1 MILRGLQYGDI
12 ETEAHFRCV
21 MHIAMVSGEYPP
33 RWGGIGS
40 VVFHLAGHLAARGHR
55 VSIITRT
62 HKDRAPPQQGVSVIE
77 VPWLKA
83 PMAFTRSYGKH
94 ALLALKHLHS
104 REPVDAIHIHLPL
117 ASFTRKEFR
126 FMEDH
131 IAPVCSS
138 LHGSWLGEKQGV
150 IRAAKAKESAT
161 WRNPNDLAIR
171 LTGKYYSKYERAG
184 ILESSVCVAN
194 SKSTLSEF
202 EDWYEPSND
211 FRCEV
216 VLWGCDHKVFR
227 PPNQDDEE
235 EQLSHEKLRKNYD
248 CDDEFALS
256 YMPETK
262 TPMILA
268 VGRLVARKGYMTLIR
283 ALPKILESHP
293 GARLVV
299 VGRGHM
305 KKRLLK
311 NARKL
316 GVEHALF
323 IRSSMSFDDLAQH
336 FRSADLVVYP
346 SYYEGQGLIPLES
359 LASGTPVVTVNQPP
373 LTEMIDTTVGDLF
386 NSGDPSDLAK
396 AVCRCL
402 ADPKGRVEQAQRG
415 RERVLS
421 MYTYEH
427 NAEAYEAIYASAIK
441 SESS

>member
-1 MILRGLQYGDI
+1 MTFKRKTPVGN
-12 ETEAHFRCV
+12 T
-21 MHIAMVSGEYPP
+21 MHIAMIAGEYPP

-40 VVFHLAGHLAARGHR
+40 VVFHLAGHLAACGHQVSVITR
-55 VSIITRT
+55 SHKGRSPVQSGVSI
-62 HKDRAPPQQGVSVIE
+62 IE

-83 PMAFTRSYGKH
+83 PMAFTRSYGKS
-94 ALLALKHLHS
+94 ALRALKHLHS
-104 REPVDAIHIHLPL
+104 LEPVDIIHVHLPL

-126 FMEDH
+126 FMEDK

-150 IRAAKAKESAT
+150 IRAAKANESAT

-171 LTGKYYSKYERAG
+171 LTAKYYSKYERAG
-184 ILESSVCVAN
+184 ILESSICVSN
-194 SKSTLSEF
+194 SESTLSEF
-202 EDWYEPSND
+202 KNWYEPSKD

-227 PPNQDDEE
+227 PPNQDDED
-235 EQLSHEKLRKNYD
+235 EQLSHENIRNNYD
-248 CDDEFALS
+248 CDDELALS
-256 YMPETK
+256 YMAETE

-283 ALPKILESHP
+283 ALPKILESYP

-305 KKRLLK
+305 KKSLLK

-373 LTEMIDTTVGDLF
+373 LTEMIDDSVGDLF
-386 NSGDPSDLAK
+386 NSGDSKDLAK
-396 AVCRCL
+396 SVCRIL
-402 ADPKGRVEQAQRG
+402 DQPKQRMDKAKAG

-421 MYTYEH
+421 KYTYEH
-427 NAEAYEAIYASAIK
+427 NAEDFERIYKSIIK
-441 SESS
+441 K

>member
-248 CDDEFALS
+248 CDDELALS

-268 VGRLVARKGYMTLIR
+268 VGRLVARMMTQTTGPGNYFRLKAIVIRKASDDDIYKRASLLQRDSVHGPFNGTVRVDENSNSLIINGNPVKVIYANDPSEVAYADYSINNPIVVDNTGVWR
-283 ALPKILESHP
+283 DEEGLSLHLKSGAKIIKTPEEIFKKAELIVKSPLIVALPVTSTPLAVTLS
-293 GARLVV
+293 ASV
-299 VGRGHM
+299 
-305 KKRLLK
+305 
-311 NARKL
+311 
-316 GVEHALF
+316 LF
-323 IRSSMSFDDLAQH
+323 
-336 FRSADLVVYP
+336 
-346 SYYEGQGLIPLES
+346 
-359 LASGTPVVTVNQPP
+359 T
-373 LTEMIDTTVGDLF
+373 
-386 NSGDPSDLAK
+386 
-396 AVCRCL
+396 
-402 ADPKGRVEQAQRG
+402 
-415 RERVLS
+415 
-421 MYTYEH
+421 
-427 NAEAYEAIYASAIK
+427 
-441 SESS
+441 

>member
-1 MILRGLQYGDI
+1 
-12 ETEAHFRCV
+12 
-21 MHIAMVSGEYPP
+21 
-33 RWGGIGS
+33 
-40 VVFHLAGHLAARGHR
+40 

-248 CDDEFALS
+248 CDDELALS

-441 SESS
+441 SEST

>member
-1 MILRGLQYGDI
+1 M
-12 ETEAHFRCV
+12 ETFKRKTPVANT
-21 MHIAMVSGEYPP
+21 MHIAMIAGEYPP

-40 VVFHLAGHLAARGHR
+40 VVFHLAGHLAAYGHQ
-55 VSIITRT
+55 VSVITRS
-62 HKDRAPPQQGVSVIE
+62 HKGKIPVQSGVSVIE

-83 PMAFTRSYGKH
+83 PMAFTRSYAKN
-94 ALLALKHLHS
+94 ALKALKHLHS
-104 REPVDAIHIHLPL
+104 LEAVDIIHIHLPL
-117 ASFTRKEFR
+117 ASFSRKEFR
-126 FMEDH
+126 FMEDN

-171 LTGKYYSKYERAG
+171 LTSKYYSKFERAG
-184 ILESSVCVAN
+184 ILESSICVSN

-202 EDWYEPSND
+202 ENWYDPAED
-211 FRCEV
+211 FSCEV

-235 EQLSHEKLRKNYD
+235 EQLSHEKIRSNYD
-248 CDDEFALS
+248 CGDELALN
-256 YMPETK
+256 YRAETK

-283 ALPKILESHP
+283 ALPDILQKHP

-323 IRSSMSFDDLAQH
+323 IRSSMSFEDLAQH

-373 LTEMIDTTVGDLF
+373 LTEMIDASVGDLF
-386 NSGDPSDLAK
+386 QSGDSIDLAES
-396 AVCRCL
+396 VCRML
-402 ADPKGRVEQAQRG
+402 DAPKQRIEKAKAG

-421 MYTYEH
+421 NYTYEH
-427 NAEAYEAIYASAIK
+427 NAEEFEKIYK
-441 SESS
+441 SILKE